1 MAFRTVSGYNNLPNG
16 NFTPVIYSKKMELAY
31 RKKSTISDVTNGD
44 YFGEIAGFGDTVEIM
59 KEPAITINTHARGS
73 KVTPQDLDD
82 EMFRLVIDQANNF
95 AFKVDDIEEKHAHH
109 NWAAVAQNRAG
120 YDMSDQTDMEVLG
133 YLAGYSQSSLQQ
145 AADTVNT
152 SVSGTKAVDTAGS
165 DELLTSMKLR
175 KDSFGNITTTS
186 AGDHSIPVAAR
197 LPGATALPTAYV
209 SPVMVINR
217 MAKKLT
223 QQFVPS
229 DGRWIVI
236 NSDFAEVLADEDS
249 RFHNSDF
256 GPNGSLRSGGVPMTI
271 CGFRVY
277 VTENAPSVGSG
288 SGTTGTAN
296 QNTNYG
302 VLVAGHDASVAF
314 AQQISKTES
323 LRDTDGFAD
332 IVRGMQ
338 VYGRKIIKPE
348 GIVTAKFNLA

>member
-1 MAFRTVSGYNNLPNG
+1 MAFRTASGYNNLPNG

-31 RKKSTISDVTNGD
+31 RKKSTVSDITNGD

-82 EMFRLVIDQANNF
+82 EAFRLVVDQANNF

-109 NWAAVAQNRAG
+109 NWASVAQNRAA

-133 YLAGYSQSSLQQ
+133 YLSGYSQSALQS

-152 SVSGTKAVDTAGS
+152 TVSGTKAVSTAES
-165 DELLTSMKLR
+165 NELLGSMQLIKG
-175 KDSFGNITTTS
+175 DFGNITTS
-186 AGDHSIPVAAR
+186 GAGEHSIPVGAR

-209 SPVMVINR
+209 SPVMLLNR
-217 MAKKLT
+217 MSKLLT
-223 QQFVPS
+223 KQFVPS
-229 DGRWIVI
+229 DGRWVVI
-236 NSDFAEVLADEDS
+236 NSDFAEVLGDEDS
-249 RFHNSDF
+249 RFHNADY
-256 GPNGSLRSGGVPMTI
+256 GPNGSLRSGGVPMVI
-271 CGFRVY
+271 SGFRVY
-277 VTENAPSVGSG
+277 VTENLPSVGTG
-288 SGTTGTAN
+288 SDTTGTAN
-296 QNTNYG
+296 QNSNYG

-323 LRDTDGFAD
+323 LRDPDGFAD

-348 GIVTAKFNLA
+348 GIATAKFNLA